1 MMDTSNERIERLLVL
16 LLLQSM
22 KGTSQKEKVN
32 QLNIAGFSNF
42 EIAEF
47 LKTSPAVVATLVYQS
62 KKSGKSKRHK
72 K

>member
-1 MMDTSNERIERLLVL
+1 MDPSNERIERLLVL

-22 KGTSQKEKVN
+22 KGTSQREKVN

-47 LKTSPAVVATLVYQS
+47 LDTSPAVVATLLYQS
-62 KKSGKSKRHK
+62 KKSGKPKKRRS
-72 K
+72 